1 MESGE
6 WSYVLV
12 RLLAASLLTVA
23 GYPLIYLF
31 EKMFNLVSNS
41 RLRELCD
48 TSNSLLRQ
56 LEQKAPGTFQHSLQV
71 MNMADAAARAI
82 DANPLLVRAGALYH
96 DIGKM
101 RNPQCFVENESLLS
115 KNEADK
121 YHFGLTPEQ
130 SAHDIIKHTIDF
142 IRTHH
147 GTSTVSYFYNKALNS
162 GSEVDI
168 EQFRYPGVK
177 PATREQVILMLCDTI
192 EAASRSLQTHTPESC
207 AAFVDKIVK
216 GKLEEGQLDASEISI
231 KELEELKEALKTY
244 LLQMHHERIA
254 YPENRNKKQIKKNYE
269 RRTEKN

>member
-1 MESGE
+1 
-6 WSYVLV
+6 
-12 RLLAASLLTVA
+12 
-23 GYPLIYLF
+23 
-31 EKMFNLVSNS
+31 
-41 RLRELCD
+41 
-48 TSNSLLRQ
+48 
-56 LEQKAPGTFQHSLQV
+56 

-130 SAHDIIKHTIDF
+130 SAHDIIKHTIDGEELARKERLPGIIIDF

-147 GTSTVSYFYNKALNS
+147 GTSIVSYFYNKALNS